1 MQYSNGNL
9 LEGRWE
15 VGKRSGTFLFTFPN
29 GQRYTAEYE
38 AGQRLGDWAETDPA
52 PPNLALLAQ

>member
-15 VGKRSGTFLFTFPN
+15 LGKRSGTFLFTFPN
-29 GQRYTAEYE
+29 GQRYTAEE
-38 AGQRLGDWAETDPA
+38 GVEGGCI
-52 PPNLALLAQ
+52 